1 MTTNDRSENLEPA
14 LKGLAG
20 MDASLGEKLAGL
32 ADVTREGQPD
42 FVGAVDRMVARLRK
56 TDAGASAPRP
66 GEPMPPFH
74 LPDEEG
80 RIVSL
85 EELLAKGPVAV
96 TFLGG
101 HWCGYCR
108 ISINA
113 LVCAQAEIT
122 AEGGQVVAIMPDRQP
137 FASELKSSE
146 KVPFSILTDM
156 DNGYALSLG
165 LAVWLGAEMQQ
176 MMQGVQ
182 DLPRF
187 QGNDLWMWPI
197 SATFVVGKNG
207 LIKARFVDPDFRARM
222 AISDLVAALRS

>member
-1 MTTNDRSENLEPA
+1 MTTNDGSENLEPA
-14 LKGLAG
+14 LKRLAV

-56 TDAGASAPRP
+56 TDAGESAPRP

-108 ISINA
+108 INLNA

-146 KVPFSILTDM
+146 KVPFPILTDM

-176 MMQGVQ
+176 MMEGVQ

-187 QGNDLWMWPI
+187 QGNNLWMCPI
-197 SATFVVGKNG
+197 TATFVVGKNG
-207 LIKARFVDPDFRARM
+207 LVKARFVDPDFRARM
-222 AISDLVAALRS
+222 AIGDLVAALRS

>member
-56 TDAGASAPRP
+56 TDAGESAPRP

-108 ISINA
+108 INLNA

-137 FASELKSSE
+137 FASELRSAE
-146 KVPFSILTDM
+146 KVPFPILTDM

-176 MMQGVQ
+176 MMEGVQ

-187 QGNDLWMWPI
+187 QGNNLWMCPI
-197 SATFVVGKNG
+197 TATFVVGKNG
-207 LIKARFVDPDFRARM
+207 LVKARFVDPDFRARM
-222 AISDLVAALRS
+222 AIGDLVAALRS